1 MSSETSGSDFHSC
14 SSCSYNSDYY
24 SDYCSSCSMNSTPH
38 RRGVSDAGYTIDD
51 MRAELQ
57 RDVSERIADEKLN
70 IYAFLSHVWGLSE
83 QALDKILKAAETLKS
98 SLPTDLVQAYKAAF
112 DHEPKAYRPFLDISK
127 HLIEELEKIGL
138 PVLDSFDRFQTSR
151 GGWPINNGHNLRK
164 PDIVVSFEPTEITWS
179 NVIAPFEFKTRDK
192 SARKSHGRVLPEG
205 PIQASS
211 RTSLF
216 HAESAPVSH
225 SRRLLF
231 DESVL
236 RDTRGGAT
244 SRDQPGRSGVTASL
258 SCASSSMPPGSQ
270 AARAELSNAVEGGI
284 HVEFRSRSET
294 PSSRQAKARVGEKS
308 TTSKKRSSSKPP
320 RSRASST
327 SSARVNL
334 NRKSKPEPIEPQLS
348 SSMKRKAD
356 DTLVSLP
363 RKRQNKKSSLNRDH
377 MQLAR
382 YALEC
387 MAAASRHYVTGVFV
401 DRFNISL
408 WYYDRATVAHTIPF
422 NFEDEPHLLAMVLYA
437 LCECTPRQAG
447 FDPFIIPAS
456 ESCPSDINQLFE
468 TAISAKQSKGD
479 QVTLVLGDQTIK
491 SFSITGDRL
500 FANRGLLG
508 RGTNVFPVEEIGGN
522 EDDENADLVLKLI
535 WPDNRRKREADVI
548 HQLREAIPDMAQHLP
563 NVLCSA
569 DMTAEQVRLP
579 SHSLGIKVIQDLERC
594 FHALVM
600 SRYKALWM
608 VDSVEEFQNV
618 FVDCVE
624 CHYTA
629 YRRGRVLH
637 RDLSINNLMCDKKRT
652 GHIGVLLDWDLA
664 SLIDELNAVIP
675 SNAQHRTGTIPF
687 MSISL
692 LRGNTPHRYC
702 HDLESFFYILIWAA
716 VHFDLQKKQC
726 LPTQPKFEDWNN
738 SDLARAARA
747 KSEFLDYPEGISPCV
762 LEDFNDLFL
771 TWIKPLRRLFFKAYN
786 TNDLELEFE
795 LEMRDA
801 AAWSE
806 ARLKRLEKQI
816 TFESFMSAIGRK
828 PRRDL

>member
-38 RRGVSDAGYTIDD
+38 RRGVSDAGYTVDD

-70 IYAFLSHVWGLSE
+70 IYAFLRHVWGLSE
-83 QALDKILKAAETLKS
+83 QALDKIHNAAETLKS

-127 HLIEELEKIGL
+127 HLIEELGKIGL
-138 PVLDSFDRFQTSR
+138 PVLDSFDRFQTSS

-164 PDIVVSFEPTEITWS
+164 PDVVVSFEPTEITWS
-179 NVIAPFEFKTRDK
+179 NVIAPFEFKIRDK
-192 SARKSHGRVLPEG
+192 SARGRKSHGRVLPEG
-205 PIQASS
+205 SIPASS
-211 RTSLF
+211 RKNLF

-231 DESVL
+231 DENVL

-244 SRDQPGRSGVTASL
+244 SRDQPGRSGVTPSV

-270 AARAELSNAVEGGI
+270 TVGAELNNAIEGGI
-284 HVEFRSRSET
+284 QFEFR
-294 PSSRQAKARVGEKS
+294 SRQAKAQVGEKS
-308 TTSKKRSSSKPP
+308 TTSKKRSSPKPP

-363 RKRQNKKSSLNRDH
+363 RKRQNKKPSLNRDH

-387 MAAASRHYVTGVFV
+387 MAAASRHYVTGVLV

-408 WYYDRATVAHTIPF
+408 WYYDRATVAHTVLF
-422 NFEDEPHLLAMVLYA
+422 DFEEEPHLLAMVLYA

-456 ESCPSDINQLFE
+456 EPCPSDVDQLFE

-479 QVTLVLGDQTIK
+479 QVVLVLGGQTIK
-491 SFSITGDRL
+491 SFGITGDRL

-600 SRYKALWM
+600 SRYKALWT

-624 CHYTA
+624 CHYAA

-692 LRGNTPHRYC
+692 LKGNPPHKYC

-716 VHFDLQKKQC
+716 VHFDLRKKRC
-726 LPTQPKFEDWNN
+726 LPPAPAFKKWNN
-738 SDLARAARA
+738 SDLLEAAQPKVNCLA
-747 KSEFLDYPEGISPCV
+747 FPDELAPFILD
-762 LEDFNDLFL
+762 DFNVLFL
-771 TWIKPLRRLFFKAYN
+771 TWINPLRELFNEAYSTRAN
-786 TNDLELEFE
+786 ELGLEFK
-795 LEMRDA
+795 MQDA

-828 PRRDL
+828 PRRGL

>member
-1 MSSETSGSDFHSC
+1 MTPGG
-14 SSCSYNSDYY
+14 
-24 SDYCSSCSMNSTPH
+24 CSMNSTPH
-38 RRGVSDAGYTIDD
+38 RRGVSDAGYTVDE

-57 RDVSERIADEKLN
+57 RDVSERIADEKLG
-70 IYAFLSHVWGLSE
+70 IYAFLRHVWGLSE
-83 QALDKILKAAETLKS
+83 QALDKIHEAAETLKS
-98 SLPTDLVQAYKAAF
+98 SLPTDLLQAYKAAF

-127 HLIEELEKIGL
+127 HLIEELGKIGL
-138 PVLDSFDRFQTSR
+138 PVLDSFDRFQTSS

-164 PDIVVSFEPTEITWS
+164 PDVVVSFEPTEITWG

-192 SARKSHGRVLPEG
+192 SARGRKSHGRVLPEG
-205 PIQASS
+205 SIPASS
-211 RTSLF
+211 RKNLF

-244 SRDQPGRSGVTASL
+244 SRDQPGRSGVTPSV

-270 AARAELSNAVEGGI
+270 AAGAELSNAVEGGI
-284 HVEFRSRSET
+284 QFEFR
-294 PSSRQAKARVGEKS
+294 SRQAKAQVGEKS
-308 TTSKKRSSSKPP
+308 TTSKKRSSPKPP

-356 DTLVSLP
+356 DTLVSVP
-363 RKRQNKKSSLNRDH
+363 RKRQNKKPSLNRDH

-387 MAAASRHYVTGVFV
+387 MAAASRHYVTGVLV

-408 WYYDRATVAHTIPF
+408 WYYDRATVAHTVLF
-422 NFEDEPHLLAMVLYA
+422 DFEDEPHLLAMVLYA

-456 ESCPSDINQLFE
+456 EPCPSDVDQLFE

-479 QVTLVLGDQTIK
+479 QVVLVLGDQTIK
-491 SFSITGDRL
+491 SFGITGDKL

-522 EDDENADLVLKLI
+522 EDDENADLVLKMT
-535 WPDNRRKREADVI
+535 WPDNQRKREADVI
-548 HQLREAIPDMAQHLP
+548 GQLREAIPDMAQHLP
-563 NVLCSA
+563 DVMCSA
-569 DMTAEQVRLP
+569 DMTAE
-579 SHSLGIKVIQDLERC
+579 E
-594 FHALVM
+594 
-600 SRYKALWM
+600 ALWM

-624 CHYTA
+624 CHYAA

-637 RDLSINNLMCDKKRT
+637 RDLSINNLMCDKKSTRY
-652 GHIGVLLDWDLA
+652 IGILSDWDLA

-692 LRGNTPHRYC
+692 LKGNPPHKYC

-716 VHFDLQKKQC
+716 VHFDLRKKQC
-726 LPTQPKFEDWNN
+726 LPSPPTFKKWNN
-738 SDLARAARA
+738 SDLLDAAQPKVNCLA
-747 KSEFLDYPEGISPCV
+747 FPGELAPFILD
-762 LEDFNDLFL
+762 DFKELFHTWILSLRDLFHE
-771 TWIKPLRRLFFKAYN
+771 AYN
-786 TNDLELEFE
+786 VSNSGLVVNTRDGWSGIILE
-795 LEMRDA
+795 
-801 AAWSE
+801 
-806 ARLKRLEKQI
+806 RLEKNI
-816 TFESFMSAIGRK
+816 TFEAFMSAIGRE
-828 PRRDL
+828 PRHTYT